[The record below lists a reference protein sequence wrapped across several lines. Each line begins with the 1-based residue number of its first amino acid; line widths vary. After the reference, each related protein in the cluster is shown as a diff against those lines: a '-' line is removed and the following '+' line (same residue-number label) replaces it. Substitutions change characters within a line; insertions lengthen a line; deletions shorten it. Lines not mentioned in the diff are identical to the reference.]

1 MYRGRVGVIKYRK
14 HRLSRKEKILVAAG
28 FFEGEGWPEFN
39 SSFGLRAKQN
49 NVEPLLLMQKL
60 FGGSIHRYDRTAPSE
75 LSTTPYYRWTV
86 YGKPAFAAAEA
97 MYPYLSLVVRRKIR
111 RAVRKWETR

>member
-1 MYRGRVGVIKYRK
+1 MYRGRVGMIKYRK

-28 FFEGEGWPEFN
+28 FFEGEGWAECY

-49 NVEPLLLMQKL
+49 NPEPLILLQKL

-75 LSTTPYYRWTV
+75 LSRNPYYRWTL
-86 YGKPAFAAAEA
+86 YGPPAFAAAEA
-97 MYPYLSLVVRRKIR
+97 MFPYLSALVRRKIQ